1 MFSGDNLRWALI
13 LQGAKKVSFM
23 ACHSSKLLL
32 VCTSP
37 FDTVLLKYEFPK
49 KLTCPLGE
57 LSTEF
62 TSLIAKSTSP
72 TTFFARCPTS
82 VIIKPKPKSSGSGS
96 GSNILNAFI
105 NCFTGTH

>member
-1 MFSGDNLRWALI
+1 MGIDPTGCEESQFYGL
-13 LQGAKKVSFM
+13 SFEQVVASM
-23 ACHSSKLLL
+23 CQPEKF
-32 VCTSP
+32 
-37 FDTVLLKYEFPK
+37 FDTVLLKFEFPK